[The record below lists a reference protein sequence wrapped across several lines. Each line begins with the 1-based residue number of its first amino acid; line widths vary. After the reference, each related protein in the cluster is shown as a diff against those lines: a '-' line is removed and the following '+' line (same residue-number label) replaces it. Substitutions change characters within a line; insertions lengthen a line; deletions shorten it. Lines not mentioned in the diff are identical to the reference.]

1 MKTEDQA
8 IAEEIREDCIFYGME
23 SCQWK
28 QVGSSYFV
36 RVPYSNKSVPTWAE
50 RIELN
55 ERFMVFA
62 FYCKGWGGKEKIV
75 GYEVRPLIPPQLDV
89 MGAAVFLRY
98 SDGLS
103 PGGHTK
109 AKVGAKRWP
118 LIVAQYDNGDVMFT
132 LALAR

>member
-1 MKTEDQA
+1 MSTNAQMLAKEVRD
-8 IAEEIREDCIFYGME
+8 DCVF
-23 SCQWK
+23 SQVQPRQWK

-36 RVPYSNKSVPTWAE
+36 RVPYSIKSVPTWAE

-55 ERFMVFA
+55 EKFMVFA

-89 MGAAVFLRY
+89 VGAAVFLRY

-109 AKVGAKRWP
+109 VKVGDKRWP
-118 LIVAQYDNGDVMFT
+118 LIAAQYDNGDVMFT